1 MNGIIKV
8 VLPIIPFAV
17 AAAGI
22 YYIVYTNYL
31 NRKVCS
37 DDPKGGHLPSFGKVL
52 IFIIVISAIAG
63 WWRYNVLRP
72 VPLIPAGEVTF
83 HGEGEFVFGSGEK
96 SSLADEEMRVLSDKW
111 ELNAFLD
118 RVAAISGGE
127 TDDIR
132 EARERFAG
140 FDFDHD
146 TLVAWVRL
154 GGKSRKTRILPDAEK
169 SWSGTLE
176 IFTIEERELLA
187 EGTDQIKFYIVEDC
201 TVESFF
207 NVYDYA
213 DDDGK

>member
-22 YYIVYTNYL
+22 YYLVYTKYL

-72 VPLIPAGEVTF
+72 AKVIPAGEVTF
-83 HGEGEFVFGSGEK
+83 RGEGALLLGK
-96 SSLADEEMRVLSDKW
+96 EEMTALRDKG
-111 ELNAFLD
+111 ELDELLD
-118 RVAAISGGE
+118 RVAEVSGGE

-146 TLVAWVRL
+146 ALIAWARL

-169 SWSGTLE
+169 SMSGTLMVY
-176 IFTIEERELLA
+176 TIEEKELLDA
-187 EGTDQIKFYIVEDC
+187 GADQIRFYIVEDC
-201 TVESFF
+201 AVESFF

-213 DDDGK
+213 DDDGSEP